1 MKVQG
6 PNYEISTLN
15 GIDGA
20 FYDPYHEMIQES
32 ESDSY
37 LVWQMTEEDNMGNYS
52 GSAGIRPGS
61 HGKIS
66 FYVTPKVETVYLD
79 FSFEII
85 GYRYSETTA
94 TTPNAEEGETTV
106 TSREMIPITSSSP
119 NETER
124 SVSNYLN
131 GHILLFENRTLR
143 GDDIIYSGLIA
154 SNDDMKRIIESKRF
168 DMRQENNTQL
178 MTIYWVWPETLS
190 KLVDATSNPR
200 VDNSPFTDATDE
212 NNTRQAIMTN
222 IADYPQYYLKNVSL
236 ETTIGDND
244 EEIRTYTVKGETLDT
259 NLNSTE
265 IVEKYNVYSDLYD
278 QVENNIGMTVDYI
291 LLRLSVTESTSAGG
305 E

>member
-1 MKVQG
+1 MKVQD

-154 SNDDMKRIIESKRF
+154 SNDDMKRIIERP
-168 DMRQENNTQL
+168 DH
-178 MTIYWVWPETLS
+178 
-190 KLVDATSNPR
+190 
-200 VDNSPFTDATDE
+200 
-212 NNTRQAIMTN
+212 
-222 IADYPQYYLKNVSL
+222 
-236 ETTIGDND
+236 
-244 EEIRTYTVKGETLDT
+244 T
-259 NLNSTE
+259 NL
-265 IVEKYNVYSDLYD
+265 
-278 QVENNIGMTVDYI
+278 
-291 LLRLSVTESTSAGG
+291 SVLQSLMIMIRVITSM
-305 E
+305 